1 MVFSKYISIILFL
14 TCIFGCRKEEIS
26 IHDID
31 FSSAENSY
39 AIVVEG
45 GIFSDYDQQYVR
57 LTKPG
62 QWTDTAPAVEG
73 IGNAEVYIQE
83 AGNSYWFSPGE
94 KPGDYFSVDSIRGE
108 VGKTY
113 TLVVSY
119 EGKTYTATD
128 SMVEGSEPTNRIP
141 VDDESVG
148 YFTDPHNS
156 DLRVQFSAKTHNFG
170 YTVAQKWFLS
180 EEGSSPEG
188 VVFYNSLYFWNF
200 YHRGSPPQG
209 VFPSGGGSSC
219 CGFRLNSNVDFIS
232 LSMSDKYYEYL
243 VSLFNETDWSAGL
256 FSVIP
261 GNIKTNVSEG
271 GTGFFYAS
279 EVKRA
284 TYKVKDL
291 VFY

>member
-1 MVFSKYISIILFL
+1 MAFSKYISIILFL

-26 IHDID
+26 IYDID
-31 FSSAENSY
+31 FSSAENRY

-45 GIFSDYDQQYVR
+45 GIFSDYDRQYIR

-62 QWTDTAPAVEG
+62 KWAETALPQG
-73 IGNAEVYIQE
+73 IDNAEVHVQE
-83 AGNSYWFSPGE
+83 GLNVYEFAPGE
-94 KPGDYFSVDSIRGE
+94 ESGDYFSVDSIRGE

-128 SMVEGSEPTNRIP
+128 SMVEGPETTNRIP
-141 VDDESVG
+141 VNDGSIQ
-148 YFTDPHNS
+148 YFMGSNS
-156 DLRVQFSAKTHNFG
+156 DERITFNVYIHHFG
-170 YTVAQKWFLS
+170 YTTPRKWLLKYDDRDGSPMYNDLS
-180 EEGSSPEG
+180 RWH
-188 VVFYNSLYFWNF
+188 FNHL
-200 YHRGSPPQG
+200 GSPPNG
-209 VFPSGGGSSC
+209 VFPSGAGSIC
-219 CGFRLNSNVDFIS
+219 CGALKIGTNIDFIS
-232 LSMSDKYYEYL
+232 LSMSDQYYEYL

-261 GNIKTNVSEG
+261 GNIKTNLSEG

-284 TYKVKDL
+284 TYKVDDL